1 MPWEAFQK
9 RLVEIE
15 NAGLRREL
23 KAVAG
28 PQGRWIRHANR
39 DYLNFSSNNY
49 LGLAEDPRLR
59 EAMIRGVRDYGVG
72 AGSARLVNGSL
83 QPCHDL
89 EEALADFKG
98 TEAALLFNSGYQA
111 NVGLL
116 SCLLPPEGIFFSD
129 QLNHASIIDG
139 LRLSKAR
146 KILYPHGNLEA
157 LREKVREHRR
167 LNAKTPM
174 AVVTETV
181 FSMDGDLAPLGG
193 LLDLAEEEG
202 LLLYVDEAHATGVL
216 GENGA
221 GYSADFRRHPAFQSR
236 LVQMGTLGKA
246 LGCFGAYVAGPKVL
260 MDYFMHAARTFVF
273 TTALPPGVACA
284 ALAALKI
291 VREEPEVRKELWQ
304 RLAFFSEQIGRPV
317 TSPII
322 PWIVGSEEETLK
334 LSASLGKAGFW
345 VTAIRP
351 PTVPPGTSRLR
362 MTVMATHT
370 EEDIQSL
377 IKVLEK
383 NG

>member
-1 MPWEAFQK
+1 MPWEAYQD
-9 RLVEIE
+9 RLQEIE
-15 NAGLRREL
+15 EAGLRREL
-23 KAVAG
+23 RPIAG
-28 PQGRWIRHANR
+28 PQGRYLRHGDR
-39 DYLNFSSNNY
+39 DYLNFSSKNY

-59 EAMIRGVRDYGVG
+59 EAMIQGVRDFGVG

-89 EEALADFKG
+89 EAALAEFKG
-98 TEAALLFNSGYQA
+98 VPAALLFNSGYQA

-116 SCLLPPEGIFFSD
+116 SCLLSPDGIFFSD
-129 QLNHASIIDG
+129 ELNHASIIDG
-139 LRLSKAR
+139 LRLSRAR
-146 KILYPHGNLEA
+146 KIIYPHRDLEA
-157 LREKVREHRR
+157 LREQVREQRR
-167 LNAKTPM
+167 LHPKAPM
-174 AVVTETV
+174 ALVTETV

-193 LLDLAEEEG
+193 LLDLAEEED
-202 LLLYVDEAHATGVL
+202 LLVYVDEAHATGVF

-221 GYSADFRRHPAFQSR
+221 GLSADFRRHPAFQNR
-236 LVQMGTLGKA
+236 LIQMGTLGKA
-246 LGCFGAYVAGPKVL
+246 LGCFGAYVAGPRVL
-260 MDYFMHAARTFVF
+260 IDYFMHAARTFVF
-273 TTALPPGVACA
+273 TTALPPGLACA
-284 ALAALKI
+284 ALTALKI
-291 VREEPEVRKELWQ
+291 VQEEPERRNKLWQ
-304 RLAFFSEQIGRPV
+304 RLKYFSEHLGRPV

-322 PWIVGSEEETLK
+322 PWVVGPEGETLA
-334 LSASLGKAGFW
+334 LSAKLEEAGFW